1 MNIQNKIHE
10 DLKKAILNKD
20 VVKRDILRVLIA
32 ELERISNNTT
42 VVQAIQVINRVQ
54 KNIKESL
61 ELVGPEKL
69 PNAEKEIEILS
80 SYLPSKMS
88 PAQIEAALIP
98 IMAVSEGCT
107 LKEIKTKFDE
117 IYPWQDGKTVA
128 QIIAQLI

>member
-20 VVKRDILRVLIA
+20 VVTRDILRVLIA
-32 ELERISNNTT
+32 ELERISKNPT
-42 VVQAIQVINRVQ
+42 VVQTIQVINRVQ

-69 PNAEKEIEILS
+69 PNAEREIAILN